1 MSTVSELLGL
11 LEKIPLWK
19 RITHL
24 PEEVDSLK
32 RRITELEEKLSGGG
46 DACPSCKQRTYKLTH
61 SEPDKT
67 FGDLGVSK
75 RTYLCSNC
83 GFTES
88 KLSE

>member
-1 MSTVSELLGL
+1 MSTVSELLSL

-19 RITHL
+19 RIAHL

-32 RRITELEEKLSGGG
+32 QRITELEERLSGGG
-46 DACPSCKQRTYKLTH
+46 DACPCCSQLTYKLTH
-61 SEPDKT
+61 SEPDEK
-67 FGDLGVSK
+67 FGALGVSK

-88 KLSE
+88 KLS

>member
-1 MSTVSELLGL
+1 MSTLNELTAL

-32 RRITELEEKLSGGG
+32 QRIAELEKRLAG
-46 DACPSCKQRTYKLTH
+46 DGDFCPSCHQRTYKLTH
-61 SEPDKT
+61 SEPDKI
-67 FGDLGVSK
+67 FGDAGVSK
-75 RTYLCSNC
+75 RTYLCSGC